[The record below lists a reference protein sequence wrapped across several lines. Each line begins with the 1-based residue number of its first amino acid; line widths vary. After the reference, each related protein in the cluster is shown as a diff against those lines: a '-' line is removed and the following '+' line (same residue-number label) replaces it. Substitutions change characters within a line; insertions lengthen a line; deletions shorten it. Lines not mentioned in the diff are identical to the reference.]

1 MLLRALTPLF
11 AMGCLSSGEGKPFGS
26 DSGAPVLEDPNP
38 TDDSGEPSDTGS
50 DDAVDPAPSLTVSR
64 MGMVSHL
71 TALMEIAE
79 ANGGNRAA
87 GTAGYADSV
96 AYVTAQLEGA
106 GYTVTTS
113 TFDIEQEQWDAPPE
127 VSAEGLGSLTYGE
140 DFYAFGETG
149 AGVVTAP
156 VTAVDLVLPPSGGG
170 EISSGCEAEDFD
182 GFTPGHIALIQRGSC
197 TFQTKTSFAADAGA
211 AAVLIFNTGTPGAM
225 DIYGGTLDPDVE
237 NTIPVMAL
245 SYDVGAT
252 IADLPA
258 GTPVTVALDFRVER
272 VPTQNVFADTGGDH
286 SRTVVVGAHLDSVV
300 AGPGI
305 NDNGSGVALIL
316 EMALQ
321 MAADE
326 ISPDNRVR
334 FAFWGGEELGLLGSF
349 DYVLNLPD
357 DEHDTMM
364 ANLNFDMVASPNPA
378 RMIYDGNGSRFGDA
392 GPSGSGE
399 IEAIFSEWFDAQ
411 GLVTQETA
419 FDGRSDYGP
428 FIWTG
433 IPAGGLF
440 TGAEQ
445 PKTSAEQDAYGGTA
459 GEAYDAC
466 YHQGCDTIENL
477 DLEVLDEMAGAAAH
491 ATMGLAFYD
500 GVLGGKSRS
509 ILRLPDWLPSS
520 CAAHERT
527 WRR

>member
-1 MLLRALTPLF
+1 MTLRPLTAVF
-11 AMGCLSSGEGKPFGS
+11 AIGCLSSGEGKPFGA
-26 DSGAPVLEDPNP
+26 DTGAPLLEDPNP
-38 TDDSGEPSDTGS
+38 TDDSGEPADTGS
-50 DDAVDPAPSLTVSR
+50 GDEPVPGPDLTISR

-87 GTAGYADSV
+87 GSSGYAASV
-96 AYVTAQLEGA
+96 EYVTEQLESA

-113 TFDIEQEQWDAPPE
+113 TFDIEQEQWDAEPE
-127 VSAEGLGSLTYGE
+127 VSADGLDTLEYGE

-156 VTAVDLVLPPSGGG
+156 ITSVDLLLPPSSGG

-197 TFQTKTSFAADAGA
+197 TFQTKVSFAVDAGA
-211 AAVLIFNTGTPGAM
+211 SAVLIFNSGTSGATG
-225 DIYGGTLDPDVE
+225 IYGGTLDPDVE

-245 SYDVGAT
+245 SYAVGEAL
-252 IADLPA
+252 AALPE
-258 GTPVTVALDFRVER
+258 GVPVTVALDFRTELI
-272 VPTQNVFADTGGDH
+272 PTQNVFADTVGDH

-316 EMALQ
+316 EMAMQ

-349 DYVLNLPD
+349 DYVLNLPE
-357 DEHDTMM
+357 DEHAKMM

-392 GPSGSGE
+392 GPTGSGE
-399 IEAIFSEWFDAQ
+399 IESIFSAWFDAQ
-411 GLVTQETA
+411 GMATQETA

-445 PKTSAEQDAYGGTA
+445 PKTSTEETLYGGAA

-466 YHQGCDTIENL
+466 YHRDCDNIENL
-477 DLEVLDEMAGAAAH
+477 DLDVLDEMAGAAAH
-491 ATMGLAFYD
+491 ATMSLAFYE
-500 GVLGGKSRS
+500 GVLGGKARS
-509 ILRLPDWLPSS
+509 LLRLPDWLPSS
-520 CAAHERT
+520 CAAHERI